1 MLRQALAVAA
11 FLAVAALVAG
21 CGGGTH
27 KAAAPT
33 TTAPRVSTVACG
45 EVELDVQ
52 FISQLISNQIEA
64 MANSL
69 HPKQL
74 AKRTGVAQQ
83 SLLVAARL
91 VKRFHAPPS
100 LVRARA
106 QLVDG
111 LQLYA
116 ADFGR
121 ARRSVAKNDMATAS
135 QQLADPVALAEVKE
149 ATKAIDRACR
159 A

>member
-1 MLRQALAVAA
+1 MLRQALPLAA
-11 FLAVAALVAG
+11 SLAAAGLLAG

-27 KAAAPT
+27 SAPT
-33 TTAPRVSTVACG
+33 TTHVSATACG

-52 FISQLISNQIEA
+52 FISQLISNQVEA

-74 AKRTGVAQQ
+74 AKRTGTAQQ

-100 LVRARA
+100 LARARL

-111 LQLYA
+111 LERYA

-121 ARRSVAKNDMATAS
+121 ARRSVAKNKIAKAS
-135 QQLADPVALAEVKE
+135 QQLADPVALAEIKE

-159 A
+159 P